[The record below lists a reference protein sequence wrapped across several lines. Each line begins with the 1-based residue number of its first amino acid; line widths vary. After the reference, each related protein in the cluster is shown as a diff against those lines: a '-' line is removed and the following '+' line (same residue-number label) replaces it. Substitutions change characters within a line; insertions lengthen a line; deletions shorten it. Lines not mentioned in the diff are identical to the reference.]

1 MDIKMPKKPILL
13 TYEETELGI
22 LIAMEATELAKI
34 NEYRK
39 SQGKSSANTIFAHPF
54 VYCDI
59 QDSLKIDFDQK
70 NEYLIDNLKKFA
82 D

>member
-22 LIAMEATELAKI
+22 LIAMEATELVKI

-39 SQGKSSANTIFAHPF
+39 SQGKGAVNTVSAYPF
-54 VYCDI
+54 VHCDI
-59 QDSLKIDFDQK
+59 QNSLKIDFDQK
-70 NEYLIDNLKKFA
+70 NEYLIDNLEKFTS
-82 D
+82 

>member
-22 LIAMEATELAKI
+22 LIAMEASELAKI
-34 NEYRK
+34 NAYRK
-39 SQGKSSANTIFAHPF
+39 SQGKSSENTILAYPF
-54 VYCDI
+54 LHCDI
-59 QDSLKIDFDQK
+59 QNSLKIDFDQK
-70 NEYLIDNLKKFA
+70 NEYLIDNLAKFT